1 VTNSGVKRIL
11 KEHKSIPASSVPTSD
26 VIHY

>member
-1 VTNSGVKRIL
+1 VTNSSVKRIL
-11 KEHKSIPASSVPTSD
+11 KEHKSILASSVPTSA